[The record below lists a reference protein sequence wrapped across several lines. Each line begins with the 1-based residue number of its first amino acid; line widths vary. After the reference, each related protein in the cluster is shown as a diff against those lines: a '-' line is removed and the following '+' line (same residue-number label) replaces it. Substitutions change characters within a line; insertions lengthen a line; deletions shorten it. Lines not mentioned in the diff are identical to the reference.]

1 MHGVFP
7 VSRTLTK
14 DLINDAREG
23 RDGVDYDTVFRSV
36 FFRLMRSHNEFPF
49 AWFSAPVIWV
59 QPASLVNPSVQCV
72 EIDFKDKDA
81 VK

>member
-7 VSRTLTK
+7 GSRTLTK

-23 RDGVDYDTVFRSV
+23 RGGVDYDTVFRNV

-49 AWFSAPVIWV
+49 AWSSAPVIWV
-59 QPASLVNPSVQCV
+59 QPASLVDPPVQCV
-72 EIDFKDKDA
+72 EVDFKDKDA